1 MTGPYSQGG
10 FPEDQGPVYGAPNP
24 YGYQQPL
31 PPPSMYGFGDP
42 YAPYGRHPVTGEP
55 YSDKSK
61 ATAGLLQILLGFF
74 GICGVGRLYIGSVGI
89 GLCQLLGMFFAL
101 FMSAFLIGIPF
112 AIGIWIW
119 AFVDGIVILSGQC
132 AGRCSPGHC
141 EDESRARTEETC
153 VGDWP
158 REGRTFSK
166 SDNKSYYVPSSNRRK
181 VRCLT

>member
-89 GLCQLLGMFFAL
+89 GLCQLLGMFLRAVHVGVPHRNSICDRNLDLGVRRRHRDTF
-101 FMSAFLIGIPF
+101 
-112 AIGIWIW
+112 
-119 AFVDGIVILSGQC
+119 GQC
-132 AGRCSPGHC
+132 AGRCSPAIARM
-141 EDESRARTEETC
+141 SRERE
-153 VGDWP
+153 P
-158 REGRTFSK
+158 RKHVWGTGLEKVEPSRSPITKAITYRRRIEGK
-166 SDNKSYYVPSSNRRK
+166 YVA
-181 VRCLT
+181 

>member
-119 AFVDGIVILSGQC
+119 ALVDGIVILSGN
-132 AGRCSPGHC
+132 
-141 EDESRARTEETC
+141 ARD
-153 VGDWP
+153 GA
-158 REGRTFSK
+158 
-166 SDNKSYYVPSSNRRK
+166 RRPL
-181 VRCLT
+181 RG